1 MKFFCNSI
9 SNICTELVH
18 FSTIKHAIC
27 SLRIWY
33 STETHGTYWVFQN
46 IFDKIAYF
54 LNKWNNYIWKRYNNC
69 FCYFPDTPIHPP
81 KSNNDPWDC
90 EFLPNL
96 EEYIIKPVEGVFQV
110 YRNSADAEAGKIADG
125 YDYPDLDTYVSDM
138 HLMCALIGNL

>member
-1 MKFFCNSI
+1 M
-9 SNICTELVH
+9 
-18 FSTIKHAIC
+18 
-27 SLRIWY
+27 
-33 STETHGTYWVFQN
+33 
-46 IFDKIAYF
+46 
-54 LNKWNNYIWKRYNNC
+54 RYNNC
-69 FCYFPDTPIHPP
+69 FCFCYFSDTPIHPP

-138 HLMCALIGNL
+138 HLMCALIGNLLTNI